1 LIDKSRLI
9 SIKIRQKVLSLLE
22 GKHRIIK
29 FGEEDDLKNIREYT
43 YGDNVKRINWIIT
56 AKEKKPYVVEREEL
70 KSQNIVI
77 CLFVDQEFLFKNK
90 LEKMAEVYSIIAY
103 SAMYQKDRLY
113 TYIFSSGVEMEVIHR
128 NNISTVQ
135 QVLDHLFKIKLKE
148 KRLNFENFHRK
159 VLSHRRSLLVLIGD
173 FFYDIDL
180 IPVTSKHKPVIIK
193 IRDRD
198 EENPEKYTGYQL
210 RSFDGKRKIPY
221 LVPPMV
227 KTYKKNLSEID
238 EKLRQFAVLNR
249 IPIRTIYTDEDPF
262 VKLRLLFS

>member
-1 LIDKSRLI
+1 MIDKSRLI

-22 GKHRIIK
+22 GKHKIIK

-43 YGDNVKRINWIIT
+43 YGDNVKRINWVIT

-70 KSQNIVI
+70 RSQNIII
-77 CLFVDQEFLFKNK
+77 CLFVDQEFLFKKK

-113 TYIFSSGVEMEVIHR
+113 TYIFSRGVEKEIIHR

-135 QVLDHLFKIKLKE
+135 QVLDHLFQLELKDKKLSLEGFHKKI
-148 KRLNFENFHRK
+148 
-159 VLSHRRSLLVLIGD
+159 LSHKNSLVVLIGD
-173 FFYDIDL
+173 FFYGIDL
-180 IPVTSKHKPVIIK
+180 IPVVSKHRAVVIK
-193 IRDRD
+193 IRDRE
-198 EENPEKYTGYQL
+198 EENPDRYTGYQL

-227 KTYKKNLSEID
+227 KTYKKNLLEIE
-238 EKLRQFAVLNR
+238 EKLRQSAILHR
-249 IPIRTIYTDEDPF
+249 IPIRTIYADENPF
-262 VKLRLLFS
+262 VKLQILFS